1 MVEPILSSWLFVDY
15 ILPFVLVFTLIF
27 AILQKSKLL
36 GDEKKQINAIIGM
49 VVGLILISFPFAR
62 DVVVKLMPFLA
73 VSAVILLV
81 FMLLYGFISGKKD
94 GDVLNKGLKIALG
107 IIMGLGLITVLLIIT
122 GAWDYI
128 WNYMFN
134 QDKGNQ
140 ILINVFLIII
150 LTGAVA
156 AVVSGKDKDDK

>member
-1 MVEPILSSWLFVDY
+1 MVEPILSSWLFTDY

-62 DVVVKLMPFLA
+62 SVVVKLMPFLA

-94 GDVLNKGLKIALG
+94 GDVLNKGLKITLG
-107 IIMGLGLITVLLIIT
+107 IIMSLGLITVLLIIT

-134 QDKGNQ
+134 QEKGSQ
-140 ILINVFLIII
+140 ILINAFLILI
-150 LTGAVA
+150 LAGAVA
-156 AVVSGKDKDDK
+156 AVVSGKDKKD